1 MPSATVEASTNARA
15 SGSGKT
21 SGFTTMTKATERSG
35 MSAHGVVRCF
45 NTTLRNSIPACFLGG
60 LGLSLGWVSA
70 SAFLAGL
77 AGDGTTGDLTGAIT
91 TFFLTNSLALILTRD
106 ELGAEE
112 CLLAAFDSSVEGR
125 PVFKESAV
133 VWSRRSVIKC
143 AIQFMLPSLSSPSRS
158 NLVANR
164 RDWSSELDV
173 SLKSVQELRPLER
186 FVFVM
191 SVLESYSDRE
201 CALLLGCSCADIL
214 AARIRAFQQI
224 STTRLSKSYASHAS
238 GALPSV
244 VDADWLECG

>member
-173 SLKSVQELRPLER
+173 SLKSVH
-186 FVFVM
+186 
-191 SVLESYSDRE
+191 SDRE